1 MPKFQLISASSL
13 KDAGMGFAG
22 YYVQKLGHEKLIEPF
37 LLPNLGSLTGGDPTI
52 AQIVLNVIGV
62 AFTSPLVG
70 SVFGGEIVT
79 IGGAIWHFARGLK
92 LVLQKAGIE
101 IPPQFVGIPS

>member
-1 MPKFQLISASSL
+1 MKFQLISSSAL
-13 KDAGMGFAG
+13 RDAGMGFAG

-37 LLPNLGSLTGGDPTI
+37 LLTNLRGLTGGDPAI

-70 SVFGGEIVT
+70 SVFGGNLVT

-92 LVLQKAGIE
+92 LILQKAGVNLGE
-101 IPPQFVGIPS
+101 PFVPIPY

>member
-1 MPKFQLISASSL
+1 MAKFQLISTSAL
-13 KDAGMGFAG
+13 REAGMGFAG

-37 LLPNLGSLTGGDPTI
+37 LLPNLGGLTGGDPTI

-70 SVFGGEIVT
+70 GIFGGEIVT

-92 LVLQKAGIE
+92 LALQKAGVNLSE
-101 IPPQFVGIPS
+101 PFVPIPY

>member
-1 MPKFQLISASSL
+1 MKFQLISGGAL
-13 KDAGMGFAG
+13 KDAGLGFAG

-37 LLPNLGSLTGGDPTI
+37 LLQNLGGLTGGDPTI

-70 SVFGGEIVT
+70 SVFGGNLVT
-79 IGGAIWHFARGLK
+79 IGGAIWHFARGLR
-92 LVLQKAGIE
+92 LVLQKAGVNISE
-101 IPPQFVGIPS
+101 PFVPIPY

>member
-1 MPKFQLISASSL
+1 MAKFQIISASAL

-37 LLPNLGSLTGGDPTI
+37 LLKNISGLTGGDNTI

-70 SVFGGEIVT
+70 SVFGGDMVT

-92 LVLQKAGIE
+92 LVLQKAGVNLGE
-101 IPPQFVGIPS
+101 PFVPIPY